1 MEKGFKY
8 LGEDTREPA
17 RALPEDWDGKRICL
31 RFSGGVGDVVVAI
44 GGTARALHA
53 RAACQVVAATLDHQM
68 PLLAQMEGV
77 DETVPST
84 YLNDPAVRAKFDVL
98 LEFSQV
104 FNRTRVLRRGSYYGL
119 VSKRVGIEV
128 KPGKFRFE
136 YAPQWRGGEKLA
148 VVHAG
153 SSNPNRRWDEAKW
166 REVIKGL
173 AARGYAVRCLGTRD
187 EWGLHAPDSDV
198 KKLSEQS
205 DDLLWQAEQC
215 AATHLFVGT
224 DSGFAHVCGVL
235 GVPGAVLFTNTVPED
250 VIGEYPTLKAVHA
263 YDKLGVKPSRS
274 LRKDDPRALECGAAI
289 EPADVFRVLGL
300 KEPKKKK
307 EEPMLVQPI
316 TRLRVLVVAGKGSP
330 ALHTIE
336 RACDV
341 TYGAKPASEYDAV
354 ILIHNKGTRAI
365 RDRTPPWLLMA
376 SRTDPDQAMR
386 ALREVV
392 TAGRRK

>member
-1 MEKGFKY
+1 MPDGFRY

-17 RALPEDWDGKRICL
+17 RKLPEDWAGLRICL
-31 RFSGGVGDVVVAI
+31 RFSGGVGDVVVAL
-44 GGTARALHA
+44 GSTAQALHA
-53 RAACQVVAATLDHQM
+53 RADCEVVTATLEHQM
-68 PLLAQMEGV
+68 PLLAQMVGV
-77 DETVPST
+77 DETVPSA

-136 YAPQWRGGEKLA
+136 YAPQWYDCEKIA
-148 VVHAG
+148 VVHTG

-166 REVIKGL
+166 QNVIKGL

-187 EWGLHAPDSDV
+187 EWGLHAPDSAV
-198 KKLSEQS
+198 RKLSEQS

-215 AATHLFVGT
+215 AAAHLFVGT

-250 VIGEYPTLKAVHA
+250 VIGEYPTLRAVHA
-263 YDKLGVKPSRS
+263 YDKLGVEPSRS
-274 LRKDDPRALECGAAI
+274 LRKDDPRAVECGEAI
-289 EPADVFRVLGL
+289 EPGDVFRVLGL
-300 KEPKKKK
+300 GEPEKKK
-307 EEPMLVQPI
+307 PMRVQPV
-316 TRLRVLVVAGKGSP
+316 TRPRVLVVAGKGAT
-330 ALHTIE
+330 ALCTVE
-336 RACDV
+336 RMCKV
-341 TYGAKPASEYDAV
+341 TYGGKPDDGYDAV
-354 ILIHNKGTRAI
+354 VLVHNKGTRAV
-365 RDRTPPWLLMA
+365 RERLPPWLLLA
-376 SRTDPDQAMR
+376 ERTDPDEAMR
-386 ALREVV
+386 ALREIV